1 MKSKATY
8 GVVGGALIAGTS
20 GVLIKSIDSIDASS
34 IAWFRTA
41 VPTIIVFAWMMLNG
55 VKPFRG
61 NYQKMMVGALINSL
75 RIYLYLIAFI
85 YTSIG
90 NAVILFYTWP
100 IMVALLGFLFL
111 GEKIGKYQ
119 SFLLVLTFLGIVLA
133 YSDKPFSFES
143 RDFLGMI
150 AALGASLANAVTVV
164 LFKSEAKNYHS
175 LEMIFYQN
183 VLGVFIFLPFFI
195 IGIGD
200 AAIIDIGL
208 GALFGLIAGIIVF
221 GLFFQGL
228 KYLNAA
234 TASTLMYLEVV
245 SAVLFGYL
253 FFSEV
258 LSIYMVLGGLLIMT
272 SNLLLI
278 RFDRK
283 KNVQEIKQK

>member
-1 MKSKATY
+1 MKGKATY
-8 GVVGGALIAGTS
+8 GVVLGALIAGTS
-20 GVLIKSIDSIDASS
+20 GVIIKSIDSIDATS

-41 VPTIIVFAWMMLNG
+41 VPTAIVFAWMLLNG

-61 NYQKMMVGALINSL
+61 NYRKMMVGALINSL

-111 GEKIGKYQ
+111 GEKVAKYQ

-143 RDFLGMI
+143 RDFLGML
-150 AALGASLANAVTVV
+150 AALGASFANAATVV
-164 LFKSEAKNYHS
+164 LFKSEVENYHS

-195 IGIGD
+195 MGAGNAEIV
-200 AAIIDIGL
+200 DIGL
-208 GALFGLIAGIIVF
+208 GTLFGFIAGILVF
-221 GLFFQGL
+221 GLFFHGL
-228 KYLNAA
+228 TYLKAA

-253 FFSEV
+253 FFNEV
-258 LSIYMVLGGLLIMT
+258 LSVHMVLGGLLIMA

-283 KNVQEIKQK
+283 KNVPEIKHK